1 MRPKTDHEGHYA
13 PELIISKLCLE
24 LPSVSLTV
32 RELSGGTAHNIDIK
46 ADWIHLSTSR
56 HVACHSGTLCPHQIP
71 PPPALCWQ
79 TGAFIY
85 HLYQPNSLSKECC
98 EHCAVS
104 CVIFQKTIGHECLR
118 LIWICQMWGKILDKL
133 VRVNKLPVFVRLGKI
148 KTAKNR
154 RSRNIKFET
163 SAAIRGY

>member
-1 MRPKTDHEGHYA
+1 MCRVWYIMIHKIQALSGAPMSLPDSEGAKWWYCSQYWYQSWMNPSLHILTRGLSHLHSARIRYLHPPHYVGR
-13 PELIISKLCLE
+13 LE
-24 LPSVSLTV
+24 LLSSLP
-32 RELSGGTAHNIDIK
+32 AK
-46 ADWIHLSTSR
+46 
-56 HVACHSGTLCPHQIP
+56 CP
-71 PPPALCWQ
+71 
-79 TGAFIY
+79 
-85 HLYQPNSLSKECC
+85 SKECC